1 MEKSIEEQILD
12 RLSKLEQDIAFIRGE
27 ISGRNHRLSWS
38 FTRIS
43 TYVSH
48 AISLVAV
55 VVGVVLLIYRV
66 WK

>member
-1 MEKSIEEQILD
+1 MEKDIQIKILE
-12 RLSKLEQDIAFIRGE
+12 RLSQLEKDVAFIRGE
-27 ISGRNHRLSWS
+27 IAGRNHRSGWI

-48 AISLVAV
+48 AISLIAV